1 MSASEAAPAAVGK
14 LSPDRRPALTEAEFQ
29 EQVIDLA
36 RLLGWRV
43 AHFRAART
51 LRGWQTPVAGDGKGF
66 VDLVL
71 ARDRVMFVELKSD
84 TGWLSEHQR
93 EWMIALRA
101 AGAEVHVWKPALWPE
116 VEATLRRRRP

>member
-1 MSASEAAPAAVGK
+1 MSAPAPE
-14 LSPDRRPALTEAEFQ
+14 LRITEAEFQ
-29 EQVIDLA
+29 TQVVDLA

-43 AHFRAART
+43 AHFRAARPGQ
-51 LRGWQTPVAGDGKGF
+51 GWRTPVSADGEGF

-84 TGWLSEHQR
+84 TGTLRPAQR
-93 EWMIALRA
+93 EWLIALRA
-101 AGAEVHVWKPALWPE
+101 AGAEVHVWKPSLWPE